1 MKNLVKALIQVMKD
15 IPGIEKNTTVG
26 TGQNSYQ
33 GVSDKDVKESVRKAM
48 ISNGLIIVPVDIE
61 DNVRIERWEEEREWN
76 GKKSIQQKQ
85 SVFTTVKTTYKLIH
99 ESGEELQVVG
109 YGHGVDSQDKG
120 AGKATT
126 YALKYA
132 LLYLGLIPTGAID
145 DADNTHSE
153 EIQTAKV
160 SGRVISKSEAYK
172 MLETS
177 QSIDQLTAA
186 FTSLP
191 KSLQTDKDVIKK
203 ASEIKAQWTS

>member
-15 IPGIEKNTTVG
+15 IPGIEKNMTVG
-26 TGQNSYQ
+26 SGNYAYQ
-33 GVSDKDVKESVRKAM
+33 GVSDKDVKEAVRKAM
-48 ISNGLIIVPVDIE
+48 INNGLVIVPVDIQ
-61 DNVRIERWEEEREWN
+61 DNIQIDRWEEN
-76 GKKSIQQKQ
+76 KGQYTTLKQ
-85 SVFTTVKTTYKLIH
+85 SVFTTVKVTYKLIH

-160 SGRVISKSEAYK
+160 SGRAISKSEAYAI
-172 MLETS
+172 LESS
-177 QSIDQLTAA
+177 QTTDQLTAA
-186 FTSLP
+186 FKSLP